1 MKAPVLSRSRHLL
14 LLLQAALLLPLS
26 GCWDA
31 KEIQD
36 VAYVS
41 AIGVD
46 YEDQAYR
53 VYVQLISFGNVA
65 KTEGATSGS
74 AQRPPVWIG
83 TGTGKSLN
91 EAFYDLYGTSQL
103 RLFWGH
109 VTSIVYSERFIRK
122 GLNELIDLVNRY
134 REIRYTKWVF
144 GTSEPIDK
152 LFVAS
157 PLFNLTPLSSI
168 LHQPGEPFRQNSV
181 VVPLQ
186 SQRFISLFNEPA
198 ETVLLPRLEIH
209 KGNWKMEQKPLGM
222 LRIHGAFAFAGG
234 KFVGSV
240 DHDAFMGL
248 RWLHPETIRTPLHL
262 YKNGELVAALVMNKP
277 KPRLECSPNVAG
289 SEVRCRLQLTV
300 SGSINELSADIGIP
314 ALEREAS
321 AAIEKQ
327 IRDAYTAGLQK
338 KLDLLQLGNTL
349 YKKKPAHWNELFG
362 DRFPLNEQSLE
373 SIQVKTNIL
382 FTGKYKNQAA
392 R

>member
-1 MKAPVLSRSRHLL
+1 MRPPARSRIRRPLLFLQAVLL
-14 LLLQAALLLPLS
+14 LLLS

-46 YEDQAYR
+46 YEDQLYR

-65 KTEGATSGS
+65 KTEGATVGT
-74 AQRPPVWIG
+74 AQKAPIWVG
-83 TGTGKSLN
+83 TGVGQSLN
-91 EAFYDLYGTSQL
+91 EAFFDLYGTSQL

-109 VTSIVYSERFIRK
+109 VTSLVYSERFIRK

-152 LFVAS
+152 LFATS

-198 ETVLLPRLEIH
+198 ETVLLPRLELH

-222 LRIHGAFAFAGG
+222 LRMHGAFAFAGG
-234 KFVGSV
+234 KFVGTVQHES
-240 DHDAFMGL
+240 FTGL
-248 RWLHPETIRTPLHL
+248 RWLHPETIRTPLHV

-277 KPRLECSPNVAG
+277 KPRLECSARP
-289 SEVRCRLQLTV
+289 SEGQVKCRLRLTV
-300 SGSINELSADIGIP
+300 HGSINELSADIGLS
-314 ALEREAS
+314 ALEHEAA
-321 AAIEKQ
+321 AAIENQ
-327 IRDAYTAGLQK
+327 IRDAYQAGVKQ
-338 KLDLLQLGNTL
+338 KLDLLQIGNTL
-349 YKKKPAHWNELFG
+349 YKKQPAQWHELFA
-362 DRFPLNEQSLE
+362 DQFPLNEQSLE
-373 SIQVKTNIL
+373 SIQVQAHIL

>member
-1 MKAPVLSRSRHLL
+1 MNAIALSRTRRLL
-14 LLLQAALLLPLS
+14 LLLQASLLLLLS

-46 YEDQAYR
+46 YEDHTYR

-65 KTEGATSGS
+65 KTEGASSGT
-74 AQRPPVWIG
+74 AQKAPIWIG
-83 TGTGKSLN
+83 TGVGKSLN
-91 EAFYDLYGTSQL
+91 EAFYDLYSTSQL

-109 VTSIVYSERFIRK
+109 VTSLVYSERFIRK
-122 GLNELIDLVNRY
+122 GLSELIDLVNRY

-144 GTSEPIDK
+144 GTDEPIDK
-152 LFVAS
+152 LFATS

-168 LHQPGEPFRQNSV
+168 LHQPGEPFRQNSL

-198 ETVLLPRLEIH
+198 ETVLLPRLELH

-234 KFVGSV
+234 KFVGTV
-240 DHDAFMGL
+240 EHENFLGL
-248 RWLHPETIRTPLHL
+248 RWIHPETIRTPLHL
-262 YKNGELVAALVMNKP
+262 YKNGEFIAALVMNKP
-277 KPRLECSPNVAG
+277 KPRLECSANPPG
-289 SEVRCRLQLTV
+289 SGVKCRLQLTV
-300 SGSINELSADIGIP
+300 SGSINELAADVGIP
-314 ALEREAS
+314 ALEREAA
-321 AAIEKQ
+321 AAIENQ
-327 IRDAYTAGLQK
+327 IRDAYMAGVKK

-349 YKKKPAHWNELFG
+349 YKKKPAQWNELFG
-362 DRFPLNEQSLE
+362 DRFPLNEASLE